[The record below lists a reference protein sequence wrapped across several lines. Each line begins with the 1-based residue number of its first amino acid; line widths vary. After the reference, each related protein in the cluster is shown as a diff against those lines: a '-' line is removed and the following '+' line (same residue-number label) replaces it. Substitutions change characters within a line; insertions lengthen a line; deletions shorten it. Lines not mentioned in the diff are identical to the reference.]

1 MRKLVLAGLVALAI
15 GCGGGDSNDTTPTV
29 EGQWTGTITTD
40 EGSGDLS
47 LTLNEGDDGA
57 VTGTGNLVVPGDAL
71 ALTVTGNYS
80 PPTVSLTMSAEG
92 FEPMNLT
99 GTVSSSAITGTLNGS
114 GFVNISLTLDRE

>member
-1 MRKLVLAGLVALAI
+1 MRKLWLAGLVVLAI
-15 GCGGGDSNDTTPTV
+15 GCGGGDGNDNTPTV
-29 EGQWTGTITTD
+29 EGQWSGTITTA
-40 EGSGDLS
+40 EGSGDLG
-47 LTLNEGDDGA
+47 LTLNEGANGA

-80 PPTVSLTMSAEG
+80 PPTVSLTMSSQG

-114 GFVNISLTLDRE
+114 GFVNISVTLDRQ